1 MSLRYCPAGRH
12 PMDPGWDVCPYCSS
26 ESSKERSQKG
36 DATYRSIGEPRTGE
50 SASSSGSA
58 APEAPEVPAPGSIR
72 TVFGGE
78 WEPARRVVGVLVT
91 YTWRPEG
98 ELFAVREGSNLL
110 GSSPE
115 CEAHIAGDPRMSGR
129 HACIVYRPGGFWIDD
144 EKSMN
149 GTFVDGDPVE
159 EKRRLPES
167 AVIRTGG
174 TVWRF
179 IAFEPPPET

>member
-1 MSLRYCPAGRH
+1 MSLGYCPAGRH
-12 PMDPGWDVCPYCSS
+12 PMDPGWDVCPYCAS
-26 ESSKERSQKG
+26 ESAKKGKG
-36 DATYRSIGEPRTGE
+36 DATYRSTGDASPGEAMPRDPAL
-50 SASSSGSA
+50 AS
-58 APEAPEVPAPGSIR
+58 PASNPNR
-72 TVFGGE
+72 TVFGSEGSE
-78 WEPARRVVGVLVT
+78 ETPPRRVVGVLVT

-98 ELFAVREGSNLL
+98 EIFPVREGSNFL
-110 GSSPE
+110 GSAPE
-115 CEAHIAGDPRMSGR
+115 CEARITEDPRMSGR

-179 IAFEPPPET
+179 AALEPPSET